1 MSGILSNAIS
11 GLQASQNALRTAGH
25 NISNANTQGYSR
37 QEVNYVTRP
46 EQIAGGAGYI
56 GSGVTTASIERVV
69 NEFVTTQLRSDTSTY
84 NQLNKYSLNISKVD
98 KLFAEASTGLSGSLQ
113 SFFAALQ
120 NGANDPASTPAR
132 QLIITEAQSLSSR
145 FNNLYQRMAD
155 IEKSVNGEVRTVTSQ
170 INSLATS
177 IAELNQSIGEAVA
190 SGGGNQPNDLLDK
203 RDETLRQLAEL
214 VSIQVVKE
222 STGDLNVFIGN
233 GQPLVLGASS
243 SSFSVTND
251 GQIQLRANSAVIDI
265 TEQVSGGQIG
275 GLLNFRDEV
284 LSPSMNELGRIAIS
298 MSEEFNNLQQQ
309 GLDLDN
315 DYGQKM
321 FVDINDPVNAVNR
334 VKHSSGNQQPY
345 DRQLNVT
352 ITDTNQLTAS
362 DYRFDIVPGTTNYV
376 VTRLADDQVVKQ
388 GGLSGAYP
396 FSIEFDGVSLNLT
409 SGSFQGGDS
418 FLVQPTRN
426 GSQDI
431 KALLQRPEDLAF
443 ASPIRTG
450 SASSN
455 TGSGIVSSGQVL
467 SVVDTNGNILPAF
480 ANPGQLSPPIIIRFT
495 SDTTYDVL
503 DNSDPANP
511 KHLNPAMQD
520 QVFVPGTTNNIFSSD
535 PGETR
540 IVGAGDRLG
549 LPADRSPQTVAI
561 GAPAQGNGYLAERLN
576 FTFTDPQ
583 TGSVTARSIITQSGA
598 SAMQTAAQLS
608 ALPGVTA
615 NAYTTAT
622 ITGINVAPGDF
633 AVPMQLRINGEAII
647 QDDGALPTPA
657 FLSTVPDPNL
667 SEADFNDYLAEQIN
681 ANPNLNALGIRAQS
695 STNPLTGA
703 PELRLFAASGV
714 DLDIRFS
721 AASATSSIQVNDS
734 SGNPNQTLTSAGVGQ
749 ESAIIVGGRIDVTLA
764 SGIEMSPSIS
774 SSPLFG
780 DSSSATFVQSSFLGY
795 QVTLT
800 GQPKAGDVFTVGF
813 NTDGKNDNRN
823 ALAMVA
829 METKSTMQNGSLS
842 FAEGYGK
849 LVEEVGT
856 KSSLAK
862 INTEASISLL
872 EQSQTMR
879 DSISGVNLDEEAA
892 DLIRFQQLYGANAQV
907 ISVARELFDTLLNA
921 L

>member
-1 MSGILSNAIS
+1 MSGILSNAVS

-46 EQIAGGAGYI
+46 EQYIGSAGFI
-56 GSGVTTASIERVV
+56 GSGVNTASIERVV
-69 NEFVTTQLRSDTSTY
+69 NEFVSNQLRLDTSTY
-84 NQLNKYSLNISKVD
+84 NQLNKFSLNISKVD

-120 NGANDPASTPAR
+120 NGANDPSSTPAR

-145 FNNLYQRMAD
+145 FNNLHQRMAD
-155 IEKSVNGEVRTVTSQ
+155 IEKSVNGEVRTVTEQ

-177 IAELNQSIGEAVA
+177 IATLNQAIGEAVA
-190 SGGGNQPNDLLDK
+190 SGNGNQPNDLLDK

-222 STGDLNVFIGN
+222 SSGDFNIFIGN
-233 GQPLVLGASS
+233 GQPLVIGSSASTFGATS
-243 SSFSVTND
+243 D
-251 GQIQLRANSAVIDI
+251 GQIQLKANSSIIDI

-275 GLLNFRDEV
+275 GLLSFRDEV
-284 LSPSMNELGRIAIS
+284 LTPSMNELGRIALA
-298 MSEEFNNLQQQ
+298 MSEEFNKLQQQ

-321 FVDINDPVNAVNR
+321 FIDINDPINAVNR
-334 VKHSSGNQQPY
+334 VKHSGDNQQPY

-352 ITDTNQLTAS
+352 ITDVNQLTTS
-362 DYRFDIVPGTTNYV
+362 DYRFDIVPGTTNYLI
-376 VTRLADDQVVKQ
+376 TRLADDQVVKQ

-418 FLVQPTRN
+418 FVVQPTRN

-450 SASSN
+450 TASSN
-455 TGSGIVSSGQVL
+455 IGSGMISSGQVL
-467 SVVDTNGNILPAF
+467 SVVDASGNTLPAF
-480 ANPGQLSPPIIIRFT
+480 SVPGQLSPPIIIRFT
-495 SDTTYDVL
+495 SATTYDVL

-511 KHLNPAMQD
+511 KHLTPTMQD
-520 QVFVPGTTNNIFSSD
+520 QVFIPGATNNIFSSD
-535 PGETR
+535 TGETK
-540 IVGAGDRLG
+540 IIGAGDRLG
-549 LPADRSPQTVAI
+549 LPADRSPSTFAI
-561 GAPAQGNGYLAERLN
+561 GSSALGNGYLAERLN
-576 FTFTDPQ
+576 FTFTDQQ
-583 TGSVTARSIITQSGA
+583 TGSISTRSLITQSGA
-598 SAMQTAAQLS
+598 SAMQTAEQLS

-622 ITGINVAPGDF
+622 ITGISIAPGDF
-633 AVPMQLRINGEAII
+633 AVPMQLRINGEALI

-657 FLSTVPDPNL
+657 FLSTVPDPSV

-703 PELRLFAASGV
+703 PELRIFASSGV

-734 SGNPNQTLTSAGVGQ
+734 SGNPNQTLASAGVGQ
-749 ESAIIVGGRIDVTLA
+749 ESAITVGGRIDLTLA
-764 SGIEMSPSIS
+764 SGVEMAPSIS

-780 DSSSATFVQSSFLGY
+780 DSRSPSFVQSSFLGY
-795 QVTLT
+795 QVAIT
-800 GQPKAGDVFTVGF
+800 GQPKMGDVFTIGF

-829 METKSTMQNGSLS
+829 METRSTMQNGSLS

-892 DLIRFQQLYGANAQV
+892 ELIKFQQLYGANAQV

>member
-749 ESAIIVGGRIDVTLA
+749 ESAITVGGRIDVTLA

>member
-37 QEVNYVTRP
+37 QTVNYVTRP

-69 NEFVTTQLRSDTSTY
+69 NEFVTAQLRSDTSTY
-84 NQLNKYSLNISKVD
+84 NQLSKYSLNISKVD

-132 QLIITEAQSLSSR
+132 QLIITEAQSISSR

-155 IEKSVNGEVRTVTSQ
+155 IEKSVNGEIRTVTAQ
-170 INSLATS
+170 VNSLATS
-177 IAELNQSIGEAVA
+177 IAALNQSIGVAVA
-190 SGGGNQPNDLLDK
+190 SGNGNQPNDLLDK
-203 RDETLRQLAEL
+203 RDEALRQLSEL
-214 VSIQVVKE
+214 VSIQTIKE
-222 STGDLNVFIGN
+222 STGDVNVFIGN
-233 GQPLVLGASS
+233 GQPLVIGAGAST
-243 SSFSVTND
+243 FNVTND
-251 GQIQLRANSAVIDI
+251 GQIQLKANTAVIDI
-265 TEQVSGGQIG
+265 TAQVSGGQIG
-275 GLLNFRDEV
+275 GLLSFRNEV
-284 LSPSMNELGRIAIS
+284 LTPSMNELGRIAIS
-298 MSEEFNNLQQQ
+298 MSEEFNKLQQQ
-309 GLDLDN
+309 GIDLDN
-315 DYGQKM
+315 DFGQKM
-321 FVDINDPVNAVNR
+321 FQDINDPVSAANR
-334 VKHSSGNQQPY
+334 VKHSSNNQQPY

-352 ITDTNQLTAS
+352 ITDTNKLTTS

-376 VTRLADDQVVKQ
+376 VTRLADDQVVSQ

-396 FSIEFDGVSLNLT
+396 FSIEFDGVSLNLN

-418 FLVQPTRN
+418 FVLQPTRH
-426 GSQDI
+426 GAQDI

-450 SASSN
+450 TAGSN
-455 TGSGIVSSGQVL
+455 TGSGIISSGQVL
-467 SVVDTNGNILPAF
+467 SVVDANGNLLPAF
-480 ANPGQLSPPIIIRFT
+480 STPGQLSPPIIIRFT
-495 SDTTYDVL
+495 SATTYDVL

-511 KHLNPAMQD
+511 KHLIPAMQD
-520 QVFVPGTTNNIFSSD
+520 QVFVPGTTNNIFSND

-549 LPADRSPQTVAI
+549 LPADRSAITGAIPQT
-561 GAPAQGNGYLAERLN
+561 QGNGYLAERLN

-583 TGSVTARSIITQSGA
+583 TGSITTRALVTQSGV

-622 ITGINVAPGDF
+622 ITGIQIVAGDF
-633 AVPMQLRINGEAII
+633 TPDLRLRLNDEDLI
-647 QDDGALPTPA
+647 DFTDLPP
-657 FLSTVPDPNL
+657 VPDPNV
-667 SEADFNDYLAEQIN
+667 SEADFNDYLAEKIN
-681 ANPNLNALGIRAQS
+681 ANPNLNSLGIRAQS
-695 STNPLTGA
+695 STNPLTGK
-703 PELRLFAASGV
+703 PELRIFASSGV
-714 DLDIRFS
+714 DLNIGFS
-721 AASATSSIQVNDS
+721 TNGIGSSSIQVNDS
-734 SGNPNQTLTSAGVGQ
+734 SGNPNQTLTSAGAGQ
-749 ESAIIVGGRIDVTLA
+749 ESAITVGGRIDITLA
-764 SGIEMSPSIS
+764 GGIEMAPSIS

-780 DSSSATFVQSSFLGY
+780 DSRAPSFVQSSFLGY
-795 QVTLT
+795 QVSLT

-813 NTDGKNDNRN
+813 NTNGKNDNRN

-829 METKSTMQNGSLS
+829 METQSTMQNGSLS

-907 ISVARELFDTLLNA
+907 ISIVRELFDTLLNA

>member
-275 GLLNFRDEV
+275 GLLSFRDEV

-467 SVVDTNGNILPAF
+467 SVVDANGNILPAF

-511 KHLNPAMQD
+511 KHLY
-520 QVFVPGTTNNIFSSD
+520 
-535 PGETR
+535 
-540 IVGAGDRLG
+540 
-549 LPADRSPQTVAI
+549 
-561 GAPAQGNGYLAERLN
+561 PAQ
-576 FTFTDPQ
+576 P
-583 TGSVTARSIITQSGA
+583 
-598 SAMQTAAQLS
+598 
-608 ALPGVTA
+608 
-615 NAYTTAT
+615 T
-622 ITGINVAPGDF
+622 IYFRV
-633 AVPMQLRINGEAII
+633 
-647 QDDGALPTPA
+647 
-657 FLSTVPDPNL
+657 
-667 SEADFNDYLAEQIN
+667 
-681 ANPNLNALGIRAQS
+681 IRAK
-695 STNPLTGA
+695 
-703 PELRLFAASGV
+703 PEL
-714 DLDIRFS
+714 
-721 AASATSSIQVNDS
+721 
-734 SGNPNQTLTSAGVGQ
+734 
-749 ESAIIVGGRIDVTLA
+749 
-764 SGIEMSPSIS
+764 
-774 SSPLFG
+774 
-780 DSSSATFVQSSFLGY
+780 
-795 QVTLT
+795 
-800 GQPKAGDVFTVGF
+800 
-813 NTDGKNDNRN
+813 
-823 ALAMVA
+823 
-829 METKSTMQNGSLS
+829 
-842 FAEGYGK
+842 
-849 LVEEVGT
+849 
-856 KSSLAK
+856 
-862 INTEASISLL
+862 
-872 EQSQTMR
+872 
-879 DSISGVNLDEEAA
+879 
-892 DLIRFQQLYGANAQV
+892 
-907 ISVARELFDTLLNA
+907 
-921 L
+921 

>member
-170 INSLATS
+170 VNSLAAS
-177 IAELNQSIGEAVA
+177 IAELNQSIGEAAA

-203 RDETLRQLAEL
+203 RDETLRKLAEL

-233 GQPLVLGASS
+233 GQPLVIGASA

-251 GQIQLRANSAVIDI
+251 GKIQLQANSAVIDI

-284 LSPSMNELGRIAIS
+284 LTPSMNELGRIAIS

-321 FVDINDPVNAVNR
+321 FIDINDPVNAVNR
-334 VKHSSGNQQPY
+334 VKHSSANQQPY

-352 ITDTNQLTAS
+352 ITNTSQLTTS

-418 FLVQPTRN
+418 FVVQPTRN

-455 TGSGIVSSGQVL
+455 TGNGIISSGDVL
-467 SVVDTNGNILPAF
+467 SVVDASGNILPAF

-495 SDTTYDVL
+495 SATTYDVL

-520 QVFVPGTTNNIFSSD
+520 QVFIPGTTNNIFSND

-561 GAPAQGNGYLAERLN
+561 GSAALGNGYLAERLN

-583 TGSVTARSIITQSGA
+583 TGSVTARTLITQSGA

-622 ITGINVAPGDF
+622 ITGVNVAPGDF
-633 AVPMQLRINGEAII
+633 AVPMQLRINGEALI

-657 FLSTVPDPNL
+657 FLSTVPDPNV

-681 ANPNLNALGIRAQS
+681 GNPNLNALGIRAQS

-703 PELRLFAASGV
+703 PELRIFASSGV

-721 AASATSSIQVNDS
+721 AAGVASSIQVNDS

-749 ESAIIVGGRIDVTLA
+749 ESAITVGGRIDVTLA

-780 DSSSATFVQSSFLGY
+780 DSSSASFVQSSFLGY
-795 QVTLT
+795 QVSLT

>member
-275 GLLNFRDEV
+275 GLLSFRDEV

-511 KHLNPAMQD
+511 KHLNPVMQD

-749 ESAIIVGGRIDVTLA
+749 ESAITVGGRIDVTLA